1 MTHMNVVRFIVKPD
15 RINAYLD
22 KLKSQPKW
30 KGQIEGRTI
39 QTGDN
44 TFCGYGLWE
53 SKEAMDAEM
62 HSMISWLD
70 SVRDMLEEI
79 SPDDPSI
86 VRPAKKEKTNFRPP
100 KQQKISVFW
109 ISVLLAVL
117 IAGVVFAKVF

>member
-15 RINAYLD
+15 RVNDYLD

-62 HSMISWLD
+62 QSMISWLD

-79 SPDDPSI
+79 SPELGVTDPVSGPVI
-86 VRPAKKEKTNFRPP
+86 HEN
-100 KQQKISVFW
+100 
-109 ISVLLAVL
+109 
-117 IAGVVFAKVF
+117 